1 MEPYLKVSVL
11 KTEYGPAN
19 EITIKEYH
27 GEAAGKA
34 SSWYVVKA
42 RLLERYE
49 IIYKD
54 DDEDGFEA
62 WYCQQWKKVH
72 DRLAMVKR
80 SHIRH
85 ALAARR
91 ERFYRKVAT
100 ILDVISPPI
109 QALRKRLPPEC
120 GVIILQYLVHAGELD
135 PAILLCLWMEKERLE
150 TPRETARRPCRN
162 AGRLRENPWAGLQ

>member
-1 MEPYLKVSVL
+1 MVIIYPKVSVV
-11 KTEYGPAN
+11 KTEYGPVN

-27 GEAAGKA
+27 EVVHWG
-34 SSWYVVKA
+34 WYVVNA
-42 RLLERYE
+42 RRLQRYE
-49 IIYKD
+49 TMYKD
-54 DDEDGFEA
+54 YDEHGFEA
-62 WYCQQWKKVH
+62 WYYKEWKEVH
-72 DRLAMVKR
+72 EEFAMVKR

-91 ERFYRKVAT
+91 ERFYAKVAA
-100 ILDVISPPI
+100 ILDFISPPI

-162 AGRLRENPWAGLQ
+162 ARPLSENPWAGLQ

>member
-1 MEPYLKVSVL
+1 MVTSPKFSVL
-11 KTEYGPAN
+11 KTEYGPVN

-27 GEAAGKA
+27 EVVHWG
-34 SSWYVVKA
+34 WYVVNA
-42 RLLERYE
+42 RRLERYE
-49 IIYKD
+49 TMYKD
-54 DDEDGFEA
+54 YDEHGFEA
-62 WYCQQWKKVH
+62 WYYKEWKEVH
-72 DRLAMVKR
+72 EEFAMVKR

-109 QALRKRLPPEC
+109 QILRKRLPPEC

-135 PAILLCLWMEKERLE
+135 PAILLCLWMEKSS
-150 TPRETARRPCRN
+150 
-162 AGRLRENPWAGLQ
+162 